1 MLNIDHQLHT
11 HLDEVRKFGHHP
23 IYIALA
29 GSQNYDLAN
38 EDSDVDTKA
47 IVVPTLRDLALNK
60 QPVSATIKFDNGEQ
74 CDVKDIRLMF
84 QNFKKQNINFL
95 EILFTQYYLAD
106 AGYHDLFL
114 TLRARA
120 EEIAHYKPFVALK
133 CMGGMAKEKF
143 NKMEH
148 ISPASEEKIKQFGYD
163 PKQLHHIAH
172 LREFAE
178 RYTKGEDFGKC
189 LKVNHKSYLMKLK
202 KGYFSLEDAR
212 AIGELELNKLNNMID
227 YYGNEKWEGCSAVEE
242 LLNETVVQALRRSLH
257 DEIVFKI

>member
-1 MLNIDHQLHT
+1 MLNIEHQLHI

-60 QPVSATIKFDNGEQ
+60 QPVSTTIKFDNGEQ

-95 EILFTQYYLAD
+95 EILFTQHYLAD
-106 AGYHDLFL
+106 AEFNDLFL

-148 ISPASEEKIKQFGYD
+148 ISPTSEEKIKQFGYD
-163 PKQLHHIAH
+163 PKQLHHIAR

-202 KGYFSLEDAR
+202 EGYFSLEDAR
-212 AIGELELNKLNNMID
+212 AIGELELNKLNQLIERCSNID
-227 YYGNEKWEGCSAVEE
+227 WEVNIAVEE
-242 LLNETVVQALRRSLH
+242 LLNETVVQALRRSLN

>member
-1 MLNIDHQLHT
+1 MKNIEKTLYT

-23 IYIALA
+23 IYIALT

-95 EILFTQYYLAD
+95 EILFTQYYLID
-106 AGYHDLFL
+106 AGYQDLFL
-114 TLRARA
+114 ILRARA
-120 EEIAHYKPFVALK
+120 NEIAHYNPFVALK
-133 CMGGMAKEKF
+133 CMYGMANEKF
-143 NKMEH
+143 KKMEH

-163 PKQLHHIAH
+163 PKQLHHIAR

-178 RYTKGEDFGKC
+178 RYVNGEDFAAC
-189 LKVNHKSYLMKLK
+189 LKAKHQSYLLWLK
-202 KGYFSLEDAR
+202 EGKFSLNDAR
-212 AIGELELNKLNNMID
+212 AIASAEIVKLDAIVTEAAQFDYKNNKD
-227 YYGNEKWEGCSAVEE
+227 VET
-242 LLNETVVQALRRSLH
+242 LLNETVYNAMRRSFAREL
-257 DEIVFKI
+257 I

>member
-1 MLNIDHQLHT
+1 MLNIEHQLHT

-60 QPVSATIKFDNGEQ
+60 QPVSATIKFDSGEQ

-84 QNFKKQNINFL
+84 KNFKKQNINFL
-95 EILFTQYYLAD
+95 EILFTDYFY
-106 AGYHDLFL
+106 
-114 TLRARA
+114 A
-120 EEIAHYKPFVALK
+120 EEAYSDLILNLRKNAEVIAHYDPFVALK
-133 CMGGMAKEKF
+133 CMCGMAKEKF

-163 PKQLHHIAH
+163 SKQLHHIAR

-178 RYTKGEDFGKC
+178 RYVKGESFKDC
-189 LKVNHKSYLMKLK
+189 LKSEDRQYLMNLK
-202 KGYFSLEDAR
+202 EGYFSLDHAR
-212 AIGELELNKLNNMID
+212 IIAEFEINKL
-227 YYGNEKWEGCSAVEE
+227 EKLVDNYKEASWQGMSIAEQI
-242 LLNETVVQALRRSLH
+242 L
-257 DEIVFKI
+257 DEIVVETMRKSLRAEMIEI